1 MGMYDEL
8 PVYKAGYD
16 LLLEIFQ
23 FVRNFSK
30 EFKYTVG
37 DNMKTEGVELIKL
50 IYQANSTRDKLEII
64 RQARERIET
73 IRLYL
78 RLMKDLRQINIPK
91 FVSINEKIENVSKQ
105 LAGWQKS
112 QGRNNNSWTEK

>member
-91 FVSINEKIENVSKQ
+91 FVSINAKIENVSKQ
-105 LAGWQKS
+105 LVGWQKS
-112 QGRNNNSWTEK
+112 QGRSNNC

>member
-1 MGMYDEL
+1 MGFYDEL
-8 PVYKAGYD
+8 PFYKAGFD
-16 LLLEIFQ
+16 LLLYIFL

-112 QGRNNNSWTEK
+112 QGRNSNSWTEK

>member
-112 QGRNNNSWTEK
+112 LGRNNDC

>member
-1 MGMYDEL
+1 MYDEL

-16 LLLEIFQ
+16 LLLEIFK

-37 DNMKTEGVELIKL
+37 DHMKEEGVQLIKL
-50 IYQANSTRDKLEII
+50 IYQANATRDKLEII

-112 QGRNNNSWTEK
+112 QLRNETH